1 MTSVG
6 ALITKIGFWGL
17 LVEIIVQYTTNP
29 IQIIRGIMKAPI
41 LFCANLTSRTPVVQ
55 DTQQPATRKAR
66 KGGFGV

>member
-1 MTSVG
+1 
-6 ALITKIGFWGL
+6 
-17 LVEIIVQYTTNP
+17 
-29 IQIIRGIMKAPI
+29 MKAPI